1 MINMSATTFKQDYEK
16 RLELFKNNRVVNWH
30 EHVWMNADKTLN
42 LTTLENLRE
51 SAEKTYTDAV
61 VCSLPETNPNKP
73 CTPDDFRHVNKMQY
87 EACQKWDKLYGLA
100 FVNVGYT
107 KEAIEEIEKCV
118 YDYGFIGIKL
128 YHHYFIDDPQQF
140 AVIEKCI
147 DLDIPILVHAG
158 RSPQLSHSQPK
169 LSGSQHFANIA
180 RLYPEAN
187 IIMGH
192 IGGGGDWQWQIKGIA
207 DCPSIV
213 CDMSG
218 SVVDAPIIE
227 EAVATLGADR
237 ILFATDGS
245 YEAGVGKMLGANIS
259 EEDKKTIL
267 SGKAYERF
275 LKRRA

>member
-1 MINMSATTFKQDYEK
+1 MI
-16 RLELFKNNRVVNWH
+16 
-30 EHVWMNADKTLN
+30 
-42 LTTLENLRE
+42 
-51 SAEKTYTDAV
+51 
-61 VCSLPETNPNKP
+61 ET
-73 CTPDDFRHVNKMQY
+73 
-87 EACQKWDKLYGLA
+87 
-100 FVNVGYT
+100 
-107 KEAIEEIEKCV
+107 
-118 YDYGFIGIKL
+118 
-128 YHHYFIDDPQQF
+128 
-140 AVIEKCI
+140 CI
-147 DLDIPILVHAG
+147 VLDIPILVHAG
-158 RSPQLSHSQPK
+158 RSPQLSNSQPK

-192 IGGGGDWQWQIKGIA
+192 IGGGGDWQWQIKGIV

-218 SVVDAPIIE
+218 SVIDSPIIE
-227 EAVATLGADR
+227 EAVALLGADR

-259 EEDKKTIL
+259 EEDKVTIL